1 MVSKTI
7 VGSAY
12 RGFESLPLRMSE
24 SVRCAARACG
34 QCGLPRLLR
43 IGAGMAVAGAF
54 AASAFVAAA
63 YGQYAPLAYEVVYRP
78 PGLAYRV
85 LRSPHFDVI
94 FEGDAESLARETAAI
109 LESELPRAQ
118 ARFPGG
124 HAVRMPVVLDG
135 FSDRATGLVSPVP
148 FRQEIGAVSIK
159 GSRLSAR
166 HESWMWAV
174 APHEVVHA
182 AHAQL
187 GSGRG
192 VVGIVRRV
200 APDLARALQLW
211 VPPGIAEGVAVYH
224 ESHLQPGAGRLNH
237 PLFQMH
243 FWAAMASRR
252 PWTLA
257 QMLEVPA
264 FALPPDR
271 YYVGGANLYNYFA
284 GTGVMSR
291 AARLHDKFPFL
302 GFGVELWAATGELPF
317 RTGRRFRREM
327 RAAEE
332 ARQRRLG
339 PLTQSVTIASGP
351 GHIYRRPRW
360 LDEGTLIV
368 HASGN
373 DLPRGLYKLDAEGG
387 KPKRLSLL
395 SLPEDYHYSLSEDRD
410 AVFFSR
416 YVRDPLAHTRLVA
429 DAFRLDLEKGSV
441 ARLTR
446 GARIHAPIPSEDGM
460 WALRNIGQFNQWVH
474 VSSAGVI
481 VPLMITGRTLF
492 VQLARRPG
500 SGDVAVLARRDG
512 VQGLYRVQ
520 FGEKHGAIGPWLF
533 LRDASIFDIS
543 WSTSGRFLL
552 LAADLGGVTNVYA
565 LDVEEDD
572 LFQLTNVPYGA
583 FEGALSPDGRRLAF
597 VEARHEGTDIKIVP
611 FAPEMGLFVSPAERQ
626 PLSDIPSLDASTR
639 APVLEG
645 GVVERYRAARHMAPR
660 IFFPLARYPMMEE
673 HDGDFRLGF
682 GAGLGMQGGDP
693 LQRLA
698 YGLEAMYQSG
708 RLWGEVTARSAIWPV
723 RMSVTAYDRL
733 STVVTREDGGP
744 SRARRLGREE
754 AGVQLDLRLPL
765 VLHDNVRRTTLLLGA
780 GIAASGERR
789 FDAAGSS
796 TVVRAADGTSHGVFR
811 SHVSL
816 LSAISLSH
824 GIRYNRADL
833 LPAAGLRLSVSGLSD
848 LWAEAAEN
856 RHTVLARLSW
866 YRAIVPRWNLALRA
880 RASLLAQNRGAIFSL
895 RRLLPRGNE
904 DAFLGRG
911 MYYGGDA
918 EAVLPLWHVDNGFL
932 TVPLYVKAAY
942 AYGFAEMMR
951 PTTPGRHQWRQL
963 SAVGGGL
970 GLQLRLYYQLDLDL
984 RLGTTLDRDHGW
996 VTFR

>member
-34 QCGLPRLLR
+34 QCSLPRLLR
-43 IGAGMAVAGAF
+43 LACGAAVAGAF

-63 YGQYAPLAYEVVYRP
+63 YGQYAPLAYEVIYRP
-78 PGLAYRV
+78 AGLAYRV

-94 FEGDAESLARETAAI
+94 FEGDAELLARETAAI
-109 LESELPRAQ
+109 LEAELPRAQ

-135 FSDRATGLVSPVP
+135 FSDRASGLVSPVP
-148 FRQEIGAVSIK
+148 FRQQIGAVAVK

-166 HESWMWAV
+166 HESWIWAV
-174 APHEVVHA
+174 APHELVHA

-237 PLFQMH
+237 PLFQMQ

-271 YYVGGANLYNYFA
+271 YYVGGANLYRYFA
-284 GTGVMSR
+284 GTDVISR
-291 AARLHDKFPFL
+291 AARLHDKIPFL
-302 GFGVELWAATGELPF
+302 GFGVELWTATGELPF

-327 RAAEE
+327 RMAEE

-339 PLTQSVTIASGP
+339 PFTQSVAIASGP

-360 LDEGTLIV
+360 LDGGTLIV

-373 DLPRGLYKLDAEGG
+373 DLPRGLYQLDAEGG
-387 KPKRLSLL
+387 RPKRLSLQ

-410 AVFFSR
+410 AVVFSR

-429 DAFRLDLEKGSV
+429 DAFRLDLEKDSV
-441 ARLTR
+441 ARLSR
-446 GARIHAPIPSEDGM
+446 GARIHSPLQIEDGL
-460 WALRNIGQFNQWVH
+460 WALQNTGQFNQWVH
-474 VSSAGVI
+474 VSSAGAIMPV
-481 VPLMITGRTLF
+481 TAARRTLF

-500 SGDVAVLARRDG
+500 SGDVAVLARKDG
-512 VQGLYRVQ
+512 VQGLYRARQ
-520 FGEKHGAIGPWLF
+520 GRGLAMEPWLF

-543 WSTSGRFLL
+543 WSASGEFLL
-552 LAADLGGVTNVYA
+552 LAADLGGVVNVFA
-565 LDVEEDD
+565 LDVEKDA
-572 LFQLTNVPYGA
+572 LAQLTNVPYGA
-583 FEGALSPDGRRLAF
+583 FEGAVSPDGRRLAF
-597 VEARHEGTDIKIVP
+597 VEARHEGADIKIAP
-611 FAPEMGLFVSPAERQ
+611 FSPGRGRIVSPAERL
-626 PLSDIPSLDASTR
+626 PLSDIPSLDAPSR
-639 APVLEG
+639 APALAG
-645 GVVERYRAARHMAPR
+645 GVIERYRATRHMAPR
-660 IFFPLARYPMMEE
+660 IFFPLARYPVMED
-673 HDGDFRLGF
+673 HGGDFRLGF

-693 LQRLA
+693 LQRAA

-708 RLWGEVTARSAIWPV
+708 RLWGEVTARSALWPV
-723 RMSVTAYDRL
+723 RMSVTAFDRL
-733 STVVTREDGGP
+733 STVVIREGGGS

-754 AGVQLDLRLPL
+754 VGVQLDLRLPL
-765 VLHDNVRRTTLLLGA
+765 VLRDNVRRTTLLLGA
-780 GIAASGERR
+780 GISALGERR
-789 FDAAGSS
+789 FDAAGAS
-796 TVVRAADGTSHGVFR
+796 TPVRSADGTSHGVFR

-816 LSAISLSH
+816 LSAASLSH

-833 LPAAGLRLSVSGLSD
+833 LPAAGLRLTVSGLSD
-848 LWAEAAEN
+848 LWAEASGN
-856 RHTVLARLSW
+856 RHTILARLSW
-866 YRAIVPRWNLALRA
+866 HRAIVPRWNLALRA

-895 RRLLPRGNE
+895 RQLLPRGNE

-911 MYYGGDA
+911 MYYGGDV

-932 TVPLYVKAAY
+932 IVPLYVKAVY
-942 AYGFAEMMR
+942 AYGFAETMR
-951 PTTPGRHQWRQL
+951 PASPGRQSWQQL

-984 RLGTTLDRDHGW
+984 RMGTTLDRDHGW
-996 VTFR
+996 ITFR